1 MPNEFSGNASAP
13 STAGFDP
20 EYLKAGQRISQ
31 TFTLRSV
38 IPSALGEF
46 PVWLAED
53 EVAGRQVA
61 LHFVPAEVAA
71 DPALRKTLKEIV
83 RKTKNLHHDNI
94 LRVHE
99 LVEGPDWAAVV
110 TNAYDGQSFAR
121 SLQEAPGGSMEASE
135 ILHPLEIV
143 IQTLTD
149 VHGVPVLH
157 GNICPADVIL
167 TSDGGVLLSNFGTR
181 RAVVDALRKADV
193 REGKYLCYTSP
204 QVLGGATPT
213 VTDDIYAL
221 GATLFELLTGKR
233 VFEGADV
240 EARISSERPPGV
252 IELRHKL
259 NQIGEALPRNW
270 ERAIAQCLSKDPSE
284 RPMNIVDLS
293 RRLGIGGEPE
303 VEAPAKSGGAE
314 ALPPEHMGVAGED
327 LDEDHHK
334 DEASERISAPRP
346 LLTSFPPEK
355 KKGSKKALALVALVA
370 AGAISAWMGSNF
382 LFQRPDMDLDEEDTT
397 AATSTT
403 KPAPVAE
410 KAPDIKFNAPTEPG
424 STPDLTAL
432 RPGQLPRTKPA
443 PLNGPD
449 PAMEASP
456 TPITPEP
463 PTPPTVATKPPAV
476 PVKPE
481 PAALASATPTA
492 TTAVP
497 QLEDTEAA
505 SKKALEALRVKA
517 EGVKAEAAKAEAKAK
532 AEAAQQLKEQEASA
546 KKEQEMLAKKE
557 AEEIE
562 RIKAQKN
569 TPAPVPPVMPT
580 EPTPTANVEKSDH
593 ADKAGTPAKPVAAKP
608 VTAKQEPAKDAPKE
622 PAAPAAV
629 ATVATQPPAATQQP
643 AVSKENS
650 LGMTFVKVGDV
661 QFATRGTRVKD
672 YAQFVQETGYPKT
685 GWKNPGFEQ
694 TEDHPVVNVS
704 WTDALSFCKW
714 LTDKDR
720 AAGIL
725 AANESY
731 RLPTDLEWSKAVGL
745 PTEKGDSP
753 EMRDMG
759 IQDQYP
765 WGTQWPPPKNAGNY
779 TGKETGA
786 EVAIA
791 GFDDGYVHTSPV
803 GAFAP
808 NALGIYDMGGNVW
821 QWCMDTWN
829 PKARSRVLRGGSWD
843 QGALRLSLLSSCR
856 IHSMPDRE
864 SSNYGFRVVR
874 ATSPAKSR

>member
-121 SLQEAPGGSMEASE
+121 TLQEAPGGSMEASE
-135 ILHPLEIV
+135 ILHSLETI

-167 TSDGGVLLSNFGTR
+167 TSEGGVLLSNFGTR
-181 RAVVDALRKADV
+181 RAIVDALRNADV

-204 QVLGGATPT
+204 QVLGGSAPT
-213 VTDDIYAL
+213 VSDDIYAL

-240 EARISSERPPGV
+240 EARIRTERPPGV

-259 NQIGEALPRNW
+259 NQVGEALPRNW
-270 ERAIAQCLSKDPSE
+270 ERAIAQCLSKDTSE
-284 RPMNIVDLS
+284 RPVNIVDLA
-293 RRLGIGGEPE
+293 RRLGIGGEAEFE
-303 VEAPAKSGGAE
+303 VPAKAAAAAG

-327 LDEDHHK
+327 LEEEHHK
-334 DEASERISAPRP
+334 HEVSERVSAPRP

-355 KKGSKKALALVALVA
+355 RKGSRKALALVALVA
-370 AGAISAWMGSNF
+370 AGAIGAWMGSNF
-382 LFQRPDMDLDEEDTT
+382 LFQRPDLDLDEDDAT
-397 AATSTT
+397 AAAHAG
-403 KPAPVAE
+403 KPAPAAE
-410 KAPDIKFNAPTEPG
+410 KAPDIKFTAPSEPG
-424 STPDLTAL
+424 STPDLAAL
-432 RPGQLPRTKPA
+432 RPGQLPRTKSA

-449 PAMEASP
+449 PTVEALP

-463 PTPPTVATKPPAV
+463 TTPPTAATKPPTLPAQ
-476 PVKPE
+476 PE
-481 PAALASATPTA
+481 PATLASATPAA

-497 QLEDTEAA
+497 HLEDTEAA
-505 SKKALEALRVKA
+505 SKKALEALRLKAESVKA
-517 EGVKAEAAKAEAKAK
+517 DAAKAEVKAK
-532 AEAAQQLKEQEASA
+532 AEAAQPMKEQEVLA
-546 KKEQEMLAKKE
+546 KKEQESLAKKE
-557 AEEIE
+557 LEEIE
-562 RIKAQKN
+562 RIKAQKT
-569 TPAPVPPVMPT
+569 TPAAVPPVMPP
-580 EPTPTANVEKSDH
+580 EPAPTAKLEKG
-593 ADKAGTPAKPVAAKP
+593 DKADNTGKSAKPA
-608 VTAKQEPAKDAPKE
+608 TAKQEPAKV
-622 PAAPAAV
+622 PAAPVVAA
-629 ATVATQPPAATQQP
+629 TPQPPAAPQQP
-643 AVSKENS
+643 AVSAENS
-650 LGMTFVKVGDV
+650 LGMTFVKVGAV
-661 QFATRGTRVKD
+661 QFSTRGTRVKD
-672 YAQFVQETGYPKT
+672 YAQFVKETGYPKT

-731 RLPTDLEWSKAVGL
+731 RLPTDSEWSKAVGL
-745 PTEKGDSP
+745 PSEKGDTP

-765 WGTQWPPPKNAGNY
+765 WGTQWPPPKNSGNY

-786 EVAIA
+786 QVAIA

-808 NALGIYDMGGNVW
+808 NALGLYDMGGNVW
-821 QWCMDTWN
+821 QWCMDPWN

>member
-135 ILHPLEIV
+135 ILHPLETV

-204 QVLGGATPT
+204 QVLGGATPA

-240 EARISSERPPGV
+240 ETRIGTERPPGV

-284 RPMNIVDLS
+284 RPMNIVDLA

-303 VEAPAKSGGAE
+303 VEAPAKTGGAE

-370 AGAISAWMGSNF
+370 AGAISAWMGSNL
-382 LFQRPDMDLDEEDTT
+382 LFQRPDMDLDEEDAT
-397 AATSTT
+397 AATATS
-403 KPAPVAE
+403 KPAPAAE
-410 KAPDIKFNAPTEPG
+410 KAPDIKFTAPTEPG

-449 PAMEASP
+449 PTMEAAP

-463 PTPPTVATKPPAV
+463 PTPPTAATKPPAV
-476 PVKPE
+476 PAKPE

-505 SKKALEALRVKA
+505 SKKALETLRLKAESVKA
-517 EGVKAEAAKAEAKAK
+517 DAAKAEAKAK

-557 AEEIE
+557 VEEIE

-569 TPAPVPPVMPT
+569 APASVPPAMPT
-580 EPTPTANVEKSDH
+580 EPTPTANVEKTDN
-593 ADKAGTPAKPVAAKP
+593 ADKAGTPAKPVTARP
-608 VTAKQEPAKDAPKE
+608 VTTKQEPAKDTSKE
-622 PAAPAAV
+622 PNAPAAV
-629 ATVATQPPAATQQP
+629 ATVTAPPPAATQQP

-731 RLPTDLEWSKAVGL
+731 RLPTDVEWSKAVGL
-745 PTEKGDSP
+745 PAEKGDSP

-874 ATSPAKSR
+874 ATASAKGR

>member
-53 EVAGRQVA
+53 EVAGHQVA

-463 PTPPTVATKPPAV
+463 PTPPTVATRPPAV
-476 PVKPE
+476 PAKPE

-608 VTAKQEPAKDAPKE
+608 VTAKQEPAKDAPRE

-629 ATVATQPPAATQQP
+629 ATVATQQP

-714 LTDKDR
+714 LTDRDR

-745 PTEKGDSP
+745 PAEKGDSP